1 MSNEKEGMLMQQ
13 EEKHGFVPKLRFP
26 EFRDADAWKFVPLNK
41 QAKRCIQKNRDGV
54 ITRVLTNSA
63 EYGVVDQRDY
73 FDKDIATQ
81 GNLKNYYVVKKG
93 DYVYNPRIS
102 AAAPVGPIS
111 KNNVETGVMSPLYSV
126 FRFGDSNND
135 FYAYYFQTA
144 GWHQYMRQASSTGA
158 RHDRMAIT
166 NDDFMAMPLPAST
179 PEEQQKIADC
189 LSSLDDLIRLE
200 AEKLDAITAHKNGLM
215 QQLFPAEGE
224 TLPKLRFPEFLEA
237 GEWEET
243 TIGEVGRFYYGK
255 SAPKWSLEED
265 APTRCVR
272 YGELYTKFGAVITE
286 TYSRTNIDPSS
297 LRFSKGGEILVPRVG
312 EKPEDFGKCCS
323 YLPLK
328 DIAIGEMISV
338 FETKQNPLFYT
349 YYFRNMYRQFAK
361 VVEGQNVKNLYYVE
375 LEPLPLCRPSLPEQK
390 KIADLLVSLDDVIA
404 DQSRKIDVLKTHKRG
419 LLQQLFPMMDEVME

>member
-1 MSNEKEGMLMQQ
+1 MRPEK
-13 EEKHGFVPKLRFP
+13 KNGFVPKLRFP
-26 EFRDADAWKFVPLNK
+26 EFLGTAEWKFVPLNK
-41 QAKRCIQKNRDGV
+41 LAKRCTQKNRSGA

-81 GNLKNYYVVKKG
+81 GNLENYYVVEKG

-111 KNNVETGVMSPLYSV
+111 KNNVATGVMSPLYSV
-126 FRFGDSNND
+126 FKFGESNND
-135 FYAYYFQTA
+135 FYAYYFKTT

-166 NDDFMAMPLPAST
+166 NDDFMAMPLPASR

-189 LSSLDDLIRLE
+189 IASLDECLGLASKKLSELRAHRL
-200 AEKLDAITAHKNGLM
+200 GLM
-215 QQLFPAEGE
+215 QKLFPAEGE
-224 TLPKLRFPEFLEA
+224 TLPKLRFPEFQEED
-237 GEWEET
+237 EWTET
-243 TIGEVGRFYYGK
+243 TIGQIGSFYYGK

-272 YGELYTKFGAVITE
+272 YGELYTKFDAVITE
-286 TYSRTNIDPSS
+286 THSRTNIEPSN

-312 EKPEDFGKCCS
+312 EKPEDFGKCCC

-349 YYFRNMYRQFAK
+349 YYFKSLYRQFAK
-361 VVEGQNVKNLYYVE
+361 VVEGQNVKNLYYAV
-375 LEPLPLCRPSLPEQK
+375 LEPLSICQPSLPEQK
-390 KIADLLVSLDDVIA
+390 KIADLLASLDAIIA
-404 DQSRKIDVLKTHKRG
+404 AQSQKVDALKIHKKG
-419 LLQQLFPMMDEVME
+419 LMQQLFPITDEIDA